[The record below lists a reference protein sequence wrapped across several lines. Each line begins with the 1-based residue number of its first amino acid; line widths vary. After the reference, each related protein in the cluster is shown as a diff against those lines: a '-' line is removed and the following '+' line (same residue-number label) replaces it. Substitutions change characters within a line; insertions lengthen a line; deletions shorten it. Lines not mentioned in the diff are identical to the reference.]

1 MRYILKASIFILITA
16 ESVCILTA
24 EIVDL
29 ILYNH
34 SLLLSIPLALIAG
47 AFTVEHQRLSKNL
60 DTKIILAW
68 EKYIQ
73 SLNLILRIK
82 EYNQDCQMLSIYQDP
97 KS

>member
-24 EIVDL
+24 EIVDS

-47 AFTVEHQRLSKNL
+47 AFTVVVPEALKKSRHKNNSCMEKIYTV
-60 DTKIILAW
+60 TKSYT
-68 EKYIQ
+68 K
-73 SLNLILRIK
+73 NK
-82 EYNQDCQMLSIYQDP
+82 GV
-97 KS
+97 